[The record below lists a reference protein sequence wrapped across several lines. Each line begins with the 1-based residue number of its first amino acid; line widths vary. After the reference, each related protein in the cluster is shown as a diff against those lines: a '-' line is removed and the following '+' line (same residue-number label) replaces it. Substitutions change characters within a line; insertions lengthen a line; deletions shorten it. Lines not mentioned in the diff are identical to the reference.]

1 MLSLNIK
8 RLLNYN
14 LAPHDIEYS
23 SISYRCYRLRIVS
36 LTRKQILTFFAMGL
50 GIFAVAIDITAINV
64 AIPAIQ
70 KSFSTDVDTIQWL
83 VNGYIL
89 SFGVLMVTFGRL
101 ADIYGRRKIFF
112 MGLLIFGLSSLAG
125 ALSTGAAMIITARVT
140 QGVGAAMLWPCV
152 IGILYSSVSDDNKSL
167 AGGVMLTVAGFGNA
181 AGPLIGGVLTEFASW
196 RWVLFVNVPVCII
209 AGLITYLEV
218 EEQVAE
224 SGKSD
229 IDYYG
234 ILTVSVS
241 LVALLYALTVSPSLG
256 WSSYQIISLLIIF
269 VVFMV
274 LFLMIESRKDDGLI
288 PKDVMRNFQFM
299 IVGAVMFTFVPGF
312 FAILLY
318 VTQYL
323 EKFRNYDPI
332 QAGALLVPMLA
343 VFSLTSAF
351 SNRIYNKIGPRLSIF
366 TGMAL
371 TTIGVLCVVF
381 FGFGSSVYGLI
392 PGYIISG
399 VGLGFAVPS
408 ITTAGIS
415 AVKESRGSLAGGIL
429 YMFQLVGGAFGLAV
443 ATTIFTDFA
452 QNDLLKSLSDSSLHL
467 LKPDLSEITDFIIG
481 SGSAQKILESLGQQ
495 EFSTVFS
502 HMKHAYITG
511 VSGGLIFTS
520 ILSGLGA
527 ILAIIFVRNKVSK
540 A

>member
-1 MLSLNIK
+1 MK
-8 RLLNYN
+8 V
-14 LAPHDIEYS
+14 P
-23 SISYRCYRLRIVS
+23 

-70 KSFSTDVDTIQWL
+70 KSFNTDVDTIQWL

-101 ADIYGRRKIFF
+101 ADIYGRKKIFYL
-112 MGLLIFGLSSLAG
+112 GLLIFGLSSLAG
-125 ALSTGAAMIITARVT
+125 ALSTSAAMIIASRVT
-140 QGVGAAMLWPCV
+140 QGVGGAMIWPCV
-152 IGILYSSVSDDNKSL
+152 IGILYSSVSEDNKSL

-181 AGPLIGGVLTEFASW
+181 AGPLIGGALTEFASW

-218 EEQVAE
+218 DKQETK

-229 IDYYG
+229 VDYYG
-234 ILTVSVS
+234 ILTVSAS
-241 LVALLYALTVSPSLG
+241 LMALLYALTVSPTWG
-256 WSSYQIISLLIIF
+256 WTSYKTISLLVAF

-299 IVGAVMFTFVPGF
+299 IVGAVMLTFVPGF

-323 EKFRNYDPI
+323 EKFRNYNPI
-332 QAGALLVPMLA
+332 EAGAVLVPMLA

-366 TGMAL
+366 IGMAL
-371 TTIGVLCVVF
+371 NTIGVLCVVF
-381 FGFGSSVYGLI
+381 FGFGASVYGLI
-392 PGYIISG
+392 PGYIIAG

-429 YMFQLVGGAFGLAV
+429 YMFQLVGGAFGLSV

-452 QNDLLKSLSDSSLHL
+452 QNDLLKSLSHSSLHL
-467 LKPDLSEITDFIIG
+467 SKTDLADITNFIIG

-495 EFSTVFS
+495 EFGTVFS

-511 VSGGLIFTS
+511 VSSRLIFTS
-520 ILSGLGA
+520 ILSSIGAALA
-527 ILAIIFVRNKVSK
+527 ILFVRSKVSK

>member
-1 MLSLNIK
+1 
-8 RLLNYN
+8 
-14 LAPHDIEYS
+14 
-23 SISYRCYRLRIVS
+23 

-50 GIFAVAIDITAINV
+50 GILAVAMDITAINV

-70 KSFSTDVDTIQWL
+70 KSFNTDVETIQWL

-101 ADIYGRRKIFF
+101 ADIYGRKKIFYL
-112 MGLLIFGLSSLAG
+112 GLLIFGLSSLAG
-125 ALSTGAAMIITARVT
+125 ALSTSAAMIIAARVL
-140 QGVGAAMLWPCV
+140 QGVGGAMIWPCV
-152 IGILYSSVSDDNKSL
+152 IGILYSSVSEDNKSL
-167 AGGVMLTVAGFGNA
+167 AGGLMLTVAGFGNA
-181 AGPLIGGVLTEFASW
+181 AGPLIGGVLTEYASW

-218 EEQVAE
+218 DKQEIKD
-224 SGKSD
+224 GKSD
-229 IDYYG
+229 IDYSG
-234 ILTVSVS
+234 IITISVS
-241 LVALLYALTVSPSLG
+241 LVALLYALTVSPSWG
-256 WSSYQIISLLIIF
+256 WTSYKTISLLAAF
-269 VVFMV
+269 VVFMI
-274 LFLMIESRKDDGLI
+274 LFLIVESRKDDGLI
-288 PKDVMRNFQFM
+288 PKDVLRNFQFI

-323 EKFRNYDPI
+323 EKFRNYDPV
-332 QAGALLVPMLA
+332 QAGAVLVPMLA

-351 SNRIYNKIGPRLSIF
+351 SNRIYNRIGPRLSIF
-366 TGMAL
+366 IGMAL
-371 TTIGVLCVVF
+371 TTLGVLCVVF
-381 FGFGSSVYGLI
+381 LGFGSSVYGLI
-392 PGYIISG
+392 PGYLIAG

-452 QNDLLKSLSDSSLHL
+452 ENDLLKSLSDSNLHL
-467 LKPDLSEITDFIIG
+467 SKPDLAEITDFIIG
-481 SGSAQKILESLGQQ
+481 SGSSQKILESLGQQ
-495 EFSTVFS
+495 DFSTVYR
-502 HMKHAYITG
+502 HMKHAYVTG

-520 ILSGLGA
+520 ALSALGA
-527 ILAIIFVRNKVSK
+527 ILAILFVRKKLSK

>member
-1 MLSLNIK
+1 M
-8 RLLNYN
+8 
-14 LAPHDIEYS
+14 
-23 SISYRCYRLRIVS
+23 
-36 LTRKQILTFFAMGL
+36 TRKQILTFFAMGL
-50 GIFAVAIDITAINV
+50 GIFAVAMDITAINV

-70 KSFSTDVDTIQWL
+70 KSFSTDVETIQWL

-101 ADIYGRRKIFF
+101 ADIYGRKKIFYL
-112 MGLLIFGLSSLAG
+112 GLLIFGLSSLAG
-125 ALSTGAAMIITARVT
+125 ALSTGAAMIIAARVT
-140 QGVGAAMLWPCV
+140 QGVGGAMIWPCV
-152 IGILYSSVSDDNKSL
+152 IGILYSSVSEDNKSL
-167 AGGVMLTVAGFGNA
+167 AGGLMLTVAGFGNA
-181 AGPLIGGVLTEFASW
+181 AGPLIGGALTEFASW

-209 AGLITYLEV
+209 AGIITYLEV
-218 EEQVAE
+218 DKQETDSA
-224 SGKSD
+224 KSD
-229 IDYYG
+229 IDYSG
-234 ILTVSVS
+234 IITVSVS
-241 LVALLYALTVSPSLG
+241 LVALLYALTVSPSWG
-256 WSSYQIISLLIIF
+256 WTSYQTISLLVAF
-269 VVFMV
+269 VLFMV
-274 LFLMIESRKDDGLI
+274 LFLIIENRKDDGLI
-288 PKDVMRNFQFM
+288 PKDVLRNFQFM
-299 IVGAVMFTFVPGF
+299 VVGAVMFTFVPGF

-323 EKFRNYDPI
+323 EKFRKYDPI
-332 QAGALLVPMLA
+332 EAGAVLVPMLA

-366 TGMAL
+366 IGMSL

-381 FGFGSSVYGLI
+381 LGFGSSVYGLI
-392 PGYIISG
+392 PGYIIAG

-429 YMFQLVGGAFGLAV
+429 YMFQLVGGAFGLAM

-452 QNDLLKSLSDSSLHL
+452 QNDLLKSLSDSTLHL
-467 LKPDLSEITDFIIG
+467 SKPDLDEITDFIVG

-495 EFSTVFS
+495 EFNTVFS
-502 HMKHAYITG
+502 HIEHAYITG

-520 ILSGLGA
+520 ILSAIGAALA
-527 ILAIIFVRNKVSK
+527 ILFVRSKVSR